1 MSAEG
6 ILSPER
12 FWSGNE
18 WSGPITDGH
27 LHLDRSGRFLDAMH
41 DFCRSGGTRIIL
53 VHKPNFEC
61 LPTNID
67 AIRDAYTDT
76 LAMADEVRDFIG
88 LKVQVVLGPHPV
100 TWVHQIAS
108 MGIEEATA
116 LHLDAVNVALDYF
129 ESGDCVAI
137 GEVGRPHFPVEDEIW
152 DAANEMLREVLH
164 RCSKRSCPVQLHV
177 ENRDSITFSEIDDIR
192 RFADLPVSLTLR
204 HYAPSNVTESFR
216 SGLPVTVSM
225 GKESIQGIVL
235 SLIEDGLAVHEMTPF
250 MMETDYLDDP
260 RRPGAVLGPKTLP
273 KRTNELGR
281 RLQMPNSEG
290 GLGWNR
296 AQVANLL
303 WMLHRVWPDTLY
315 GECR

>member
-6 ILSPER
+6 LQSPER
-12 FWSGNE
+12 FWSGTE
-18 WSGPITDGH
+18 WTGPITDGH
-27 LHLDRSGRFLDAMH
+27 LHLDRSGRFLDAAH
-41 DFCRSGGTRIIL
+41 DFHRSGGTRIIL

-61 LPTNID
+61 LPTTMD
-67 AIRDAYTDT
+67 AIHAAYLDT
-76 LAMADEVRDFIG
+76 LAMADEVRDSVG

-100 TWVHQIAS
+100 TWVHQIPS
-108 MGIEEATA
+108 IGIDAATK
-116 LHLDAVNVALDYF
+116 LHLDAVDIALDYF
-129 ESGDCVAI
+129 ESGDSVAV
-137 GEVGRPHFPVEDEIW
+137 GEVGRPHFPVEDEVW
-152 DAANEMLREVLH
+152 DAANQMLHEVLH

-177 ENRDSITFSEIDDIR
+177 EDRADRTFAEIDQIR
-192 RFADLPVSLTLR
+192 NSAGLPVKFTLR

-225 GKESIQGIVL
+225 GKESIRGIAL
-235 SLIEDGLAVHEMTPF
+235 SLIEEELAVQDMTPF
-250 MMETDYLDDP
+250 LMETDYLDDP

-281 RLQMPNSEG
+281 YLQMPVLEG
-290 GLGWNR
+290 GLGWH
-296 AQVANLL
+296 QTSVADLL

>member
-1 MSAEG
+1 MSVEG
-6 ILSPER
+6 ILQPER
-12 FWSGNE
+12 FWTGTE
-18 WSGPITDGH
+18 WTGPITDGH
-27 LHLDRSGRFLDAMH
+27 LHLDRSGRFLDAMR
-41 DFCRSGGTRIIL
+41 DFYNSGGTRIIL

-61 LPTNID
+61 LPTNVGS
-67 AIRDAYTDT
+67 IREAYIDT
-76 LAMADEVRDFIG
+76 LAMADEVRDVIG

-100 TWVHQIAS
+100 TWVHQIPS
-108 MGIEEATA
+108 MGLEEATT
-116 LHLDAVNVALDYF
+116 LHLDAVDIALDYF
-129 ESGDCVAI
+129 ESGDCVAV

-152 DAANEMLREVLH
+152 SAANEMLHEVLH

-177 ENRDSITFSEIDDIR
+177 ENRDDITFSEIDKIR
-192 RFADLPVSLTLR
+192 SRAGLPVNLTLR

-235 SLIEDGLAVHEMTPF
+235 SMVEDGLSGQDMTPF

-281 RLQMPNSEG
+281 HLQMPTSKG